1 MASRRKKRALSEE
14 ERLLW
19 DQVRHSLRPL
29 AAQKEQ
35 APPPDLPPT
44 AMPQPAPRIAEP
56 TPFERLTNLAP
67 KRGSVPLI
75 RYDPAPDPSAA
86 PNVGE
91 IDRRMAAKL
100 RTGRERPQGR
110 LDLHGMFVSEAHDAL
125 GGFIRRSHAE
135 GRRMVLVITGKGSRA
150 SDAQALAPHRRGVLR
165 HALPQWLA
173 APHLA
178 PLILRITPAQARDGG
193 SGAWYIW
200 LRKSGK

>member
-1 MASRRKKRALSEE
+1 MASRRQKRALSEE
-14 ERLLW
+14 ERTLW

-29 AAQKEQ
+29 V
-35 APPPDLPPT
+35 APKDPAPAPPT
-44 AMPQPAPRIAEP
+44 AMPQPIPRAAEP
-56 TPFERLTNLAP
+56 TPLERLTIFTPQRTTAP
-67 KRGSVPLI
+67 LN

-86 PNVGE
+86 PNVSE

-135 GRRMVLVITGKGSRA
+135 GKRMVLVITGKGSRA
-150 SDAQALAPHRRGVLR
+150 TDELALAPHRRGVLR